1 MKIGNLAN
9 QVGLDIQTLR
19 YYETQGLLNEP
30 SRTDNG
36 YRDYP
41 EDAIASLR
49 FIKKAKLVGFTL
61 KEIKEL
67 LAIQVTKD
75 EHTCEE
81 VKNFT
86 QTKLDEINKKIME
99 LQEIKSALQK
109 IHKSCCGGDE
119 TAAHCSILS
128 ALENKVENKVENNV
142 KNKVKNEI
150 KK

>member
-1 MKIGNLAN
+1 MKIGDLATS
-9 QVGLDIQTLR
+9 VGIDIQTLR
-19 YYETQGLLNEP
+19 YYESQGLLAEP
-30 SRTDNG
+30 QRLQNG

-41 EDAIASLR
+41 EDAIASLK

-75 EHTCEE
+75 EYTCQE

-86 QTKLDEINKKIME
+86 QIKLDEISKKIKE
-99 LQEIKSALQK
+99 LTLIKSALRK
-109 IHKSCCGGDE
+109 IHTSCCGGSE

-128 ALENKVENKVENNV
+128 ALES
-142 KNKVKNEI
+142 
-150 KK
+150 

>member
-1 MKIGNLAN
+1 MKIGDLATS
-9 QVGLDIQTLR
+9 VEIDIQTLR
-19 YYETQGLLNEP
+19 YYESQGLLDEP
-30 SRTDNG
+30 QRLQNG

-41 EDAIASLR
+41 QEAIVSLK

-75 EHTCEE
+75 EHTCQE

-86 QTKLDEINKKIME
+86 QIKLDEISKKIKE
-99 LQEIKSALQK
+99 LNHIKSALKK
-109 IHKSCCGGDE
+109 IHSSCCGGNE

-128 ALENKVENKVENNV
+128 ALES
-142 KNKVKNEI
+142 
-150 KK
+150 